1 MTIATY
7 PVRVYNASYEDLGP
21 TTLDRAMN
29 LVLIQGRA
37 EVIEEDESKIIRTMG
52 GNEFFL
58 PKIIRLLKMVKVPF
72 HYAEEHFSKAGVIR
86 RDNRTC
92 GYCGKTESQVGALT
106 HDHIIP
112 KSQGGGDTWLNAI
125 AACRKCNG
133 KKADRTPQEAN
144 MPLLWEPWAPKKKYF
159 KSDKPR
165 NKKKRY
171 SV

>member
-72 HYAEEHFSKAGVIR
+72 HYAEEHFSKSGVIR
-86 RDNRTC
+86 RDNKTC
-92 GYCGKTESQVGALT
+92 GYCGKHESQVGALT

-112 KSQGGGDTWLNAI
+112 KSQGGGDTWMNAI

-144 MPLLWEPWAPKKKYF
+144 MPLLWEPWVPKKKYF

-165 NKKKRY
+165 NKKKRQ
-171 SV
+171 